1 MERVAIFVDAG
12 YLFAQG
18 SVAIAGSKKPRTQ
31 IVLSDAV
38 VLQELRAVASA
49 RTAGLSLLR
58 IYWYDGADSFRGPT
72 AQHAQLAHSDD
83 VKIRLGF
90 LNSAGEQKGVDSLI
104 VTDLV
109 ELARNRAICD
119 AVVLSG
125 DEDIRIGV
133 QIAQNFGVRVHLL
146 GIVPS
151 RGSQSRHLQQEADTT
166 TEWDKDAV
174 AKFLSI
180 RSTAIIASTAETPK
194 AAPVTVE
201 NGNKSTPTKAVA
213 KVDSLAV
220 IDGVSKELFATVL
233 PEQLGAIRAF
243 QRVQRGV
250 PPEYDGRLLAMA
262 RAKLGRDLVASEK
275 RSIRQQF
282 SRLVTA
288 TAPQVDQ

>member
-1 MERVAIFVDAG
+1 MERVAVFVDAG

-18 SVAIAGSKKPRTQ
+18 SAAIAGSKKPRTQ
-31 IVLSDAV
+31 IVLSDTAV
-38 VLQELRAVASA
+38 LKELRVVAA
-49 RTAGLSLLR
+49 TKAAGTSLLR
-58 IYWYDGADSFRGPT
+58 IYWYDGADSFKGPT

-166 TEWDKDAV
+166 TEWDKDTV

-180 RSTAIIASTAETPK
+180 RPAAVIAAAAAPK
-194 AAPVTVE
+194 APE
-201 NGNKSTPTKAVA
+201 NGKPVA
-213 KVDSLAV
+213 PKCAPKVEATAATED
-220 IDGVSKELFATVL
+220 ICKELFATLL
-233 PEQLGAIRAF
+233 PEQLDAIKAF
-243 QRVQRGV
+243 QRVKRGV
-250 PPEYDGRLLAMA
+250 PSEYDGRLLAAA
-262 RAKLGRDLVASEK
+262 RTRLGRDLAPHEK
-275 RSIRQQF
+275 RTMRQQF
-282 SRLVTA
+282 NRLVIA
-288 TAPQVDQ
+288 TTPDVRQ